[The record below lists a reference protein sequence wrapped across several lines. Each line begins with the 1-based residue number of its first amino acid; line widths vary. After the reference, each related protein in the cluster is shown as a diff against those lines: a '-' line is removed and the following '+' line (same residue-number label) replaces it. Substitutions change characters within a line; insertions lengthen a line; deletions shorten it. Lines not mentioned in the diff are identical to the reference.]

1 MAAGWASPSS
11 ISISI
16 FSAAVVSA
24 GLRVS
29 ICPKVLFF
37 APLQLKLASILEE
50 DRMSLLRHCSRSSV
64 FLCAFALIAILSSS
78 SAAQQ
83 PAAAPAKTLTVERI
97 YSQPS
102 LSGRLTRGLVWTPD
116 GKALSY
122 FETKGSGK
130 EARTEL
136 WVMDAASGERRLLVA
151 SDKLESILPVDTS
164 RPTQATGL
172 GRRVPSQYQW
182 APDGA
187 GILFQGP
194 PALAW
199 LDVKSQTGR
208 TLVSGKATLADPK
221 VSPDGRNVSF
231 VRDHNLWLVN
241 LADGKERAVTQG
253 GTEEIRK
260 GELDWVYPEELD
272 IKTAYWWSPDSSAI
286 AYLEMDERKVSQYP
300 LVDFSSPS
308 GEAEMER
315 YPTAGGSNPIVRV
328 FVASLSG
335 GEPRAMDIGT
345 ETDIYIPRVNWLTD
359 SKHLAIQRLNR
370 TQTALDLL
378 IADAA
383 TGKTRTVLTENDP
396 NWINISDDL
405 YFLKDGKR
413 FLWSSE
419 RSGYR
424 HLYLFDL
431 EGKQLAQLT
440 KGEWEVSAVDA
451 VDEANGLVYFSAT
464 EKSPLERHLYRVAL
478 DGSGFARLS
487 KDEGTHAAVL
497 APHAAAFYDTYS
509 NAAAPPRQD
518 LYRSDGS
525 RIGTINENKIAE
537 LGDYHLS
544 PMEYLTVKSRD
555 GVELNASIIKPPDF
569 YPQKKY
575 PVLVYTY
582 GGPRAQV
589 VRNGWGGSNFLWHQL
604 MAQKGYIIFSL
615 DNRGSG
621 GRGHAFETPLHFRL
635 GAQELSDQRDGV
647 QYLKSL
653 PFIDANRIGIWGWS
667 YGGHMT
673 LHAMFEAGDDFKVG
687 FAGGPVT
694 HWRYYDSIYTERY
707 LGLPQKN
714 GKGDQDSSPVEYAG
728 QLKGKLLI
736 AHGTGDDNVHFANT
750 LAVINDLIEAG
761 KYVEVL
767 AFPGRGHGVGDPPAR
782 RVLMQIGRAHV

>member
-1 MAAGWASPSS
+1 
-11 ISISI
+11 
-16 FSAAVVSA
+16 
-24 GLRVS
+24 
-29 ICPKVLFF
+29 
-37 APLQLKLASILEE
+37 
-50 DRMSLLRHCSRSSV
+50 V
-64 FLCAFALIAILSSS
+64 FLSAFVLVAILSPSC
-78 SAAQQ
+78 AAQQ
-83 PAAAPAKTLTVERI
+83 AAAAPGKALTVERI

-136 WVMDAASGERRLLVA
+136 WVMDAANGQRRLLVA

-172 GRRVPSQYQW
+172 GRRAPSQYQW

-187 GILFQGP
+187 GILFQGST
-194 PALAW
+194 ALAW
-199 LDVKSQTGR
+199 LDVKSQTTR
-208 TLVSGKATLADPK
+208 TLVSGKATLVDPK
-221 VSPDGRNVSF
+221 ISPDGRNVSF
-231 VRDHNLWLVN
+231 VRDHNVWLMN

-315 YPTAGGSNPIVRV
+315 YPTAGGANPIVRV
-328 FVASLSG
+328 FVASLTGVES
-335 GEPRAMDIGT
+335 RAMDIGA

-359 SKHLAIQRLNR
+359 SKHLAIQRFNR

-378 IADAA
+378 IADST
-383 TGKTRTVLTENDP
+383 TGKTRTVLSENDA
-396 NWINISDDL
+396 NWINVSDDL

-424 HLYLFDL
+424 HLYLYDL

-451 VDEANGLVYFSAT
+451 VDEAKGLVYLTAT
-464 EKSPLERHLYRVAL
+464 EKSPLERHLYRLAL
-478 DGSGFARLS
+478 DGTGFTRLT

-497 APHAAAFYDTYS
+497 APNAAAFYDTYS
-509 NAAAPPRQD
+509 NAATPPRQD
-518 LYRSDGS
+518 LDRADGS
-525 RIGTINENKIAE
+525 RVATINENKIAE
-537 LGDYHLS
+537 LADYHLS
-544 PMEYLTVKSRD
+544 PMEFLTVKSRD
-555 GVELNASIIKPPDF
+555 GVQLNASIIKPPDF
-569 YPQKKY
+569 HPQTKY

-582 GGPRAQV
+582 GGPHAQV
-589 VRNGWGGSNFLWHQL
+589 VRNGWGGANFLWHQL

-621 GRGHAFETPLHFRL
+621 GRGHAFETPLHFRM
-635 GAQELSDQRDGV
+635 GAQELLDQRDGV
-647 QYLKSL
+647 QYLKAL
-653 PFIDANRIGIWGWS
+653 PYVDSNRIGVWGWS
-667 YGGHMT
+667 YGGYMT
-673 LHAMFEAGDDFKVG
+673 LHAMFEAGDDFKAG

-694 HWRYYDSIYTERY
+694 DWRYYDTIYTERY

-714 GKGDQDSSPVEYAG
+714 EKGYQDSSPVKYAI

-767 AFPGRGHGVGDPPAR
+767 AFPGRGHGVSDPPAR
-782 RVLMQIGRAHV
+782 RVLMQRVTQFFLDNL